1 MDIYLTMAVS
11 SQKALTTLVSALIQ
25 ILFPNLVSRAFSL
38 AFPTPPPS
46 QGKGSGNEVVYFL
59 LALYQYQIYVNGS
72 IFVCGPLHYF
82 VKTVQYFGGCMMVFS
97 DPICWSFVTWFGH
110 DFSGRNS
117 FRLSAVSLSRQQHDI
132 LGFPVVFRHAF
143 CV

>member
-72 IFVCGPLHYF
+72 IFVCGPLHRCVNDQSILAPAIYF
-82 VKTVQYFGGCMMVFS
+82 LKWLITPSFTTFSYFF
-97 DPICWSFVTWFGH
+97 
-110 DFSGRNS
+110 NS
-117 FRLSAVSLSRQQHDI
+117 VREK
-132 LGFPVVFRHAF
+132 
-143 CV
+143 